1 MSRPDTV
8 RGRWGKR
15 EHGAGVSLNLLPHAR
30 PPGTCV
36 QFKLVAEKPHRVY
49 SQVCALLCEEG
60 TIGSTMKLRAA
71 HARSTSGTGV
81 CCLACAKEMEQPFWF
96 LVDSVQKFA
105 ARFAPTHTKQ
115 HQDALVAPRCHVRFL
130 LRAVF
135 VANDR
140 PQTADGQTRLNSAV
154 WPWGCKYIIAH
165 TSYVHT

>member
-1 MSRPDTV
+1 
-8 RGRWGKR
+8 
-15 EHGAGVSLNLLPHAR
+15 
-30 PPGTCV
+30 
-36 QFKLVAEKPHRVY
+36 
-49 SQVCALLCEEG
+49 
-60 TIGSTMKLRAA
+60 MKLRAA
-71 HARSTSGTGV
+71 HARCASGTGV

-140 PQTADGQTRLNSAV
+140 PQTADGQTRLILLYGPGGAS
-154 WPWGCKYIIAH
+154 IIAH